1 MKGLI
6 KAEQLTREKIE
17 ELCNLADDI
26 HANPRKYAQ
35 ALSGKI
41 IATIFYEPSTRTR
54 LSFES
59 AILRLGA
66 QVISTED
73 ARGNSS
79 VKKGEILTDTIRIVG
94 GYADAIVIRHSDED
108 SAEVA
113 ARVSKVPI
121 INAGS
126 GKSEHPTQALLDI
139 YTLKKCK
146 GSIDGISV
154 AFLGDLKYGRTSH
167 SLIKLLALYEN
178 VTVYTLAS
186 EELALPQEYIEHLRE
201 RGVRFM
207 AARSFLDLPHDLDA
221 FYQTR
226 VQLERGVGES
236 YHAYELTS
244 EIMREFSEETIILH
258 PLPRNDEIS
267 LDLDDDVRAKFFEQA
282 ENGLYARMALLCHV
296 LGERDDGK

>member
-17 ELCNLADDI
+17 YLCNLADDI
-26 HANPRKYAQ
+26 HENPRKYSQ
-35 ALSGKI
+35 ALAGKI

-59 AILRLGA
+59 AMLRLGA

-79 VKKGEILTDTIRIVG
+79 VKKGELLTDTIRIVG

-113 ARVSKVPI
+113 ASVSKVPI

-146 GSIDGISV
+146 GKLDGISV

-178 VTVYTLAS
+178 VTIYTLAS
-186 EELALPQEYIEHLRE
+186 EELALPQEYADYLKE

-226 VQLERGVGES
+226 VQLERMDGTEENF
-236 YHAYELTS
+236 HAYELTTES
-244 EIMREFSEETIILH
+244 MREFSDDTIILH

-267 LDLDDDVRAKFFEQA
+267 QELDDDVRAKFFEQA
-282 ENGLYARMALLCHV
+282 ENGLYARMALLCDV
-296 LGERDDGK
+296 LGE